1 MDKKKSLIT
10 LGAIAFVGSIIGFV
24 GTNFFMQDVLNKSA
38 NMFSTLLT
46 SLPMLMLGSLLVS
59 AFLYVIRLYKRPKTF
74 KKLTKHYLT
83 VGLVL
88 SGVGLLTAFLA
99 GILTYGSFF
108 KPYPFYGYLIIMIV
122 LFAVL
127 IWAAIYFMLKLKNR
141 PEDEETYKVKASHVF
156 STIGWFLF
164 IALVFNRTGAFLAM
178 PFYVQWR
185 TLYLSFPF
193 YLYLLCP
200 VCIGAVKVLTDFD
213 VLNGRSRLIL
223 PIAAGALQIVLFVVV
238 IIIGMN
244 NSTLISAVSPA
255 MPLERLA
262 SAPLEILIH
271 FASMLAVSVILVVQ
285 CLRNKNAD
293 K

>member
-1 MDKKKSLIT
+1 MERNKSLIT
-10 LGAIAFVGSIIGFV
+10 LGVIAFVGSIIGFV

-46 SLPMLMLGSLLVS
+46 SLPVLMLGSLLVS
-59 AFLYVIRLYKRPKTF
+59 AFLYVMRLNKRPKTF
-74 KKLTKHYLT
+74 KRLTKHYLV

-88 SGVGLLTAFLA
+88 SGVGLVTAFLA

-127 IWAAIYFMLKLKNR
+127 IWAAIFLLNKIKNR
-141 PEDEETYKVKASHVF
+141 PEDEETYKVTAPHVF

-164 IALVFNRTGAFLAM
+164 IALVFNRTGAFFAM

-185 TLYLSFPF
+185 TLYITFPF
-193 YLYLLCP
+193 YMYLLCP
-200 VCIGAVKVLTDFD
+200 LFLGVVKVLIDFKI
-213 VLNGRSRLIL
+213 LTKGSRLIL
-223 PIAAGALQIVLFVVV
+223 PMVAGAVQITLFFAVVF
-238 IIIGMN
+238 IGASDSVMV
-244 NSTLISAVSPA
+244 SAVSPA

-262 SAPLEILIH
+262 SAPLEIIIH
-271 FASMLAVSVILVVQ
+271 FASMLAVSIILIVQ
-285 CLRNKNAD
+285 CVRNKNVD

>member
-1 MDKKKSLIT
+1 MERNKSLIT
-10 LGAIAFVGSIIGFV
+10 LGIIAFVGSIIGFV

-46 SLPMLMLGSLLVS
+46 SLPVLMLGSLLVS
-59 AFLYVIRLYKRPKTF
+59 AFLYVMRLNKRPKTF
-74 KKLTKHYLT
+74 KRLTKHYLV

-88 SGVGLLTAFLA
+88 SGVGLVTAFLA

-127 IWAAIYFMLKLKNR
+127 IWAAIFLLNKIKNR
-141 PEDEETYKVKASHVF
+141 PEDEETYKVTAPHVF

-164 IALVFNRTGAFLAM
+164 IALVFNRTGAFFAM

-185 TLYLSFPF
+185 TLYITFPF
-193 YLYLLCP
+193 YMYLLCP
-200 VCIGAVKVLTDFD
+200 LFLGVVKVLIDFKI
-213 VLNGRSRLIL
+213 LTKGSRLIL
-223 PIAAGALQIVLFVVV
+223 PMVAGAVQITLFFAVVF
-238 IIIGMN
+238 IGASDSVMV
-244 NSTLISAVSPA
+244 SAVSPA

-262 SAPLEILIH
+262 SAPLEIIIH
-271 FASMLAVSVILVVQ
+271 FASMLAVSIILVVQ
-285 CLRNKNAD
+285 CVRNKNVD

>member
-1 MDKKKSLIT
+1 MERNKSLIT
-10 LGAIAFVGSIIGFV
+10 LGVIAFVGSIIGFV

-46 SLPMLMLGSLLVS
+46 SLPILMFGSLLVS
-59 AFLYVIRLYKRPKTF
+59 AFLYVMRLNKRPKTF
-74 KKLTKHYLT
+74 KRLTKHYLV

-127 IWAAIYFMLKLKNR
+127 IWAAIFFLNKIKNR
-141 PEDEETYKVKASHVF
+141 PEDEETYKVTAPHVF

-164 IALVFNRTGAFLAM
+164 IALVFNRTGAFFAM

-185 TLYLSFPF
+185 TLYITFPF
-193 YLYLLCP
+193 YMYLLCP
-200 VCIGAVKVLTDFD
+200 LFLGVVKVLIDFKIFTK
-213 VLNGRSRLIL
+213 GSRLIL
-223 PIAAGALQIVLFVVV
+223 PMVAGSVQIILFLVVV
-238 IIIGMN
+238 FIGTN
-244 NSTLISAVSPA
+244 NSAMVSAVSPA

-262 SAPLEILIH
+262 SAPLEIIIH
-271 FASMLAVSVILVVQ
+271 FASMVAVSIILVVQ
-285 CLRNKNAD
+285 CVRNKNVD

>member
-1 MDKKKSLIT
+1 MDRNKSLIT
-10 LGAIAFVGSIIGFV
+10 LGVIAFVGSIIGFV

-46 SLPMLMLGSLLVS
+46 SLPMLMLGSILVS
-59 AFLYVIRLYKRPKTF
+59 AFLYVMRLNKRPKTF
-74 KKLTKHYLT
+74 KKLTKHYLI

-88 SGVGLLTAFLA
+88 SGVGFLTAFLA

-127 IWAAIYFMLKLKNR
+127 IWAAIYFLNKIKNR
-141 PEDEETYKVKASHVF
+141 PEDEETFKVTAPHVF

-164 IALVFNRTGAFLAM
+164 IALVFNRTGAFFAM

-185 TLYLSFPF
+185 TLHITFPF
-193 YLYLLCP
+193 YFYLLCP
-200 VCIGAVKVLTDFD
+200 LFIGIVKVLIDFKI
-213 VLNGRSRLIL
+213 LEKGSRLIL
-223 PIAAGALQIVLFVVV
+223 PLVAGSVQIILFLVVV
-238 IIIGMN
+238 FIGVN
-244 NSTLISAVSPA
+244 NSVMVSAVSPA

-262 SAPLEILIH
+262 SAPLEIIIH
-271 FASMLAVSVILVVQ
+271 FASMLAVSIILVVQ
-285 CLRNKNAD
+285 SVRNKNVD

>member
-1 MDKKKSLIT
+1 MERNKSLIT
-10 LGAIAFVGSIIGFV
+10 LGIIAFVGSIIGFV

-46 SLPMLMLGSLLVS
+46 SLPVLMLGSLLVS
-59 AFLYVIRLYKRPKTF
+59 AFLYVMRLNKRPKTF
-74 KKLTKHYLT
+74 KRLTKHYLV

-88 SGVGLLTAFLA
+88 SGVGLVTAFLA

-127 IWAAIYFMLKLKNR
+127 IWAAIFLLNKIKNR
-141 PEDEETYKVKASHVF
+141 PEDEETYKVTAPHVF

-164 IALVFNRTGAFLAM
+164 IALVFNRTGAFFAM

-185 TLYLSFPF
+185 TLYITFPF
-193 YLYLLCP
+193 YMYLLCP
-200 VCIGAVKVLTDFD
+200 LFLGVVKVLIDFKI
-213 VLNGRSRLIL
+213 LTKGSRLIL
-223 PIAAGALQIVLFVVV
+223 PMVAGAVQITLFFAV
-238 IIIGMN
+238 IFIGTN
-244 NSTLISAVSPA
+244 NSTMVSAVSPA

-262 SAPLEILIH
+262 SAPLEIIIH
-271 FASMLAVSVILVVQ
+271 FASMLAVSIILIVQ
-285 CLRNKNAD
+285 CVRNKNVD

>member
-1 MDKKKSLIT
+1 MERNKSLIT
-10 LGAIAFVGSIIGFV
+10 LGVIAFVGSIIGFV

-46 SLPMLMLGSLLVS
+46 SLPILMFGSLLVS
-59 AFLYVIRLYKRPKTF
+59 AFLYVMRLNKRPKTF
-74 KKLTKHYLT
+74 KRLTKHYLV

-127 IWAAIYFMLKLKNR
+127 IWAAIFFLNKIKNR
-141 PEDEETYKVKASHVF
+141 PEDEETYKVTAPHVF

-164 IALVFNRTGAFLAM
+164 IALVFNRTGAFFAM

-185 TLYLSFPF
+185 TLYITFPF
-193 YLYLLCP
+193 YMYLLCP
-200 VCIGAVKVLTDFD
+200 LFLGIVKVLIDFKIFTK
-213 VLNGRSRLIL
+213 GSRLIL
-223 PIAAGALQIVLFVVV
+223 PMVAGSVQIILFLVVV
-238 IIIGMN
+238 FIGTN
-244 NSTLISAVSPA
+244 NSAMVSAVSPA

-262 SAPLEILIH
+262 SAPLEIIIH
-271 FASMLAVSVILVVQ
+271 FASMVAVSIILVVQ
-285 CLRNKNAD
+285 CVRNKNVD

>member
-1 MDKKKSLIT
+1 MERNKSLIT
-10 LGAIAFVGSIIGFV
+10 LGIIAFVGSIIGFV

-46 SLPMLMLGSLLVS
+46 SLPVLMLGSLLVS
-59 AFLYVIRLYKRPKTF
+59 AFLYVMRLNKRPKTF
-74 KKLTKHYLT
+74 KRLTKHYLV

-88 SGVGLLTAFLA
+88 SGVGLVTAFLA

-127 IWAAIYFMLKLKNR
+127 IWAAIFLLNKIKNR
-141 PEDEETYKVKASHVF
+141 PEDEETYKVTAPHVF

-164 IALVFNRTGAFLAM
+164 IALVFNRTGAFFAM

-185 TLYLSFPF
+185 TLYITFPF
-193 YLYLLCP
+193 YMYLLCP
-200 VCIGAVKVLTDFD
+200 LFLGVVKVLIDFKI
-213 VLNGRSRLIL
+213 LTKGSRLIL
-223 PIAAGALQIVLFVVV
+223 PMVAGAVQITLFFAV
-238 IIIGMN
+238 IFIGTN
-244 NSTLISAVSPA
+244 NSTMVSAVSPA

-262 SAPLEILIH
+262 SAPLEIIIH
-271 FASMLAVSVILVVQ
+271 FASMLAVSIILVVQ
-285 CLRNKNAD
+285 SVRNKNVD

>member
-10 LGAIAFVGSIIGFV
+10 LGAIAFIGSIIGFV

-46 SLPMLMLGSLLVS
+46 SLPILMLGSLLVS
-59 AFLYVIRLYKRPKTF
+59 AFLYVMRLNKRPKTF
-74 KKLTKHYLT
+74 KRLTKHYLV

-127 IWAAIYFMLKLKNR
+127 IWAAIFFLNKIKNR
-141 PEDEETYKVKASHVF
+141 PEDEETYKVTAPHVF

-164 IALVFNRTGAFLAM
+164 IALVFNRTGAFFAM

-185 TLYLSFPF
+185 TLYITFPF
-193 YLYLLCP
+193 YMYLLCP
-200 VCIGAVKVLTDFD
+200 LFLGVVKVLIDFKIFTK
-213 VLNGRSRLIL
+213 GSRLIL
-223 PIAAGALQIVLFVVV
+223 PMVAGSVQIILFLVVV
-238 IIIGMN
+238 FIGTN
-244 NSTLISAVSPA
+244 DSTMVSAVSPA

-262 SAPLEILIH
+262 SAPLEIIIH
-271 FASMLAVSVILVVQ
+271 FASMVAVSIILVVQ
-285 CLRNKNAD
+285 CVRNKNVD

>member
-10 LGAIAFVGSIIGFV
+10 LGVIAFIGSIIGFV

-46 SLPMLMLGSLLVS
+46 SLPILMFGSLLVS
-59 AFLYVIRLYKRPKTF
+59 AFLYVMRLNKRPKTF
-74 KKLTKHYLT
+74 KRLTKHYLV

-127 IWAAIYFMLKLKNR
+127 IWAAIFFLNKIKNR
-141 PEDEETYKVKASHVF
+141 PEDEETYKVTAPHVF

-164 IALVFNRTGAFLAM
+164 IALVFNRTGAFFAM

-185 TLYLSFPF
+185 TLYITFPF
-193 YLYLLCP
+193 YMYLLCP
-200 VCIGAVKVLTDFD
+200 LFLGIVKVLIDFKIFTK
-213 VLNGRSRLIL
+213 GSRLIL
-223 PIAAGALQIVLFVVV
+223 PMVAGSVQIILFLVVV
-238 IIIGMN
+238 FIGTN
-244 NSTLISAVSPA
+244 DSTMVSAVSPA

-262 SAPLEILIH
+262 SAPLEIIIH
-271 FASMLAVSVILVVQ
+271 FASMVAVSIILVVQ
-285 CLRNKNAD
+285 CVRNKNVD

>member
-1 MDKKKSLIT
+1 MDTKKSLIT
-10 LGAIAFVGSIIGFV
+10 LGVIAFVGSIIGFV

-38 NMFSTLLT
+38 NILSTLLV
-46 SLPMLMLGSLLVS
+46 SLPILMLGSLLVS
-59 AFLYVIRLYKRPKTF
+59 GFLYVVRLHKRPKTF
-74 KKLTKHYLT
+74 KKLTKHYLI

-127 IWAAIYFMLKLKNR
+127 IWAAIYLLIKIKNR
-141 PEDEETYKVKASHVF
+141 PEDEEVYKVKAGHVF

-164 IALVFNRTGAFLAM
+164 IALVFNRTGAFFAA
-178 PFYVQWR
+178 PFYIQWR
-185 TLYLSFPF
+185 TLYLTFPF
-193 YLYLLCP
+193 YCYLLCP
-200 VCIGAVKVLTDFD
+200 LFVGVVKVLTDFKI
-213 VLNGRSRLIL
+213 LTRGSRLIL
-223 PIAAGALQIVLFVVV
+223 PMVAGTVQVIFFFAVVF
-238 IIIGMN
+238 IGSSDSSM
-244 NSTLISAVSPA
+244 ISAVSPA

-262 SAPLEILIH
+262 SAPLEIIIH
-271 FASMLAVSVILVVQ
+271 FASMLAVSIILVVQ
-285 CLRNKNAD
+285 SVRNKNVD